1 MNTTDAEKL
10 DGIEAAGIKS
20 TNYKDDFIELD
31 YGSLEWMKAPASGLI
46 DYCRAV
52 VERVGTSDPSV
63 HQEGVNTSS
72 DEAHGIKGGQ
82 TT

>member
-31 YGSLEWMKAPASGLI
+31 YGSLEWMKAPASDLLTF
-46 DYCRAV
+46 CRAV
-52 VERVGTSDPSV
+52 VERCDKVENNP
-63 HQEGVNTSS
+63 
-72 DEAHGIKGGQ
+72 
-82 TT
+82 